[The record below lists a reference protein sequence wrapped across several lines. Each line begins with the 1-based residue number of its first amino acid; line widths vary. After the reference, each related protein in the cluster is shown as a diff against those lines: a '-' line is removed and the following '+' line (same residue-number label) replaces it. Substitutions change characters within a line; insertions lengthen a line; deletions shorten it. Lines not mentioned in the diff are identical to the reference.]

1 MRVLLTND
9 DGIRAEGLR
18 AMYRALREAG
28 HTVHVVAPMHEQ
40 SGVGHSLTFFDP
52 LRAHKIEEPDFEG
65 LGLYG
70 TPTDCVK
77 LALGN
82 LLKKRPDMV
91 ISGINAGS
99 NVGPDILYSGTV
111 GAATEAAHEDLPSMA
126 LSCDA
131 GGGHPDMD
139 SIARHA
145 VELAAR
151 IDAYSRE
158 SGGLLRGEDLAA
170 YAPRWVAPVHT
181 SFRGCEVWELP
192 PNGQGMTA
200 LLALN
205 LLEALPL
212 AGAGEVDKLHM
223 MMEAMKLAFADALHY
238 IADPAYMRVSPEDLL
253 SKEYARARA
262 ACITDRA
269 RVYAPGEP
277 LRGDT
282 VYFCA
287 ADGEGNSISMIQSLY
302 EGFGSGVLVPGTGI
316 CLQNRG
322 ACFSLAEGHA
332 NVVAPRKYPYHT
344 IIPGFLTRNGK
355 PLGPFGIM
363 GGYMQPQAH
372 MQVLVHLLDEGH
384 NPQAA
389 LDAPR
394 FCWTDGLRFDME
406 PSFPHA
412 VVDALRRRGDIEK
425 KE

>member
-139 SIARHA
+139 AIARHA

-151 IDAYSRE
+151 IDWTKVPHRRVINVNY
-158 SGGLLRGEDLAA
+158 
-170 YAPRWVAPVHT
+170 
-181 SFRGCEVWELP
+181 
-192 PNGQGMTA
+192 
-200 LLALN
+200 
-205 LLEALPL
+205 PL
-212 AGAGEVDKLHM
+212 
-223 MMEAMKLAFADALHY
+223 
-238 IADPAYMRVSPEDLL
+238 
-253 SKEYARARA
+253 
-262 ACITDRA
+262 
-269 RVYAPGEP
+269 
-277 LRGDT
+277 
-282 VYFCA
+282 
-287 ADGEGNSISMIQSLY
+287 SL
-302 EGFGSGVLVPGTGI
+302 I
-316 CLQNRG
+316 
-322 ACFSLAEGHA
+322 H
-332 NVVAPRKYPYHT
+332 
-344 IIPGFLTRNGK
+344 I
-355 PLGPFGIM
+355 
-363 GGYMQPQAH
+363 
-372 MQVLVHLLDEGH
+372 
-384 NPQAA
+384 
-389 LDAPR
+389 
-394 FCWTDGLRFDME
+394 
-406 PSFPHA
+406 
-412 VVDALRRRGDIEK
+412 
-425 KE
+425 